1 MPLLDK
7 THKTVVY
14 MAEEHKFSWNSL
26 MSDSAGFVYK
36 VLLHAS
42 NDVSLTLQVV
52 LLKTYELFSTWGL
65 KRKLGRC
72 IICQN
77 VRKNV

>member
-7 THKTVVY
+7 PQKTVVY

-36 VLLHAS
+36 LRQFPGFPQS
-42 NDVSLTLQVV
+42 M
-52 LLKTYELFSTWGL
+52 
-65 KRKLGRC
+65 KRQHVAGNWIGKIFNFQL
-72 IICQN
+72 
-77 VRKNV
+77 